1 MTYISVISLSLF
13 FIWSCQSKDKYV
25 YTLSWFT
32 LKTIA
37 DFRPAKRLKNHTLW
51 GDTPLYSRIGH
62 VPYSYRGVP
71 PGQCH
76 RLNSAQRGLKFY
88 RQFVPCY

>member
-1 MTYISVISLSLF
+1 M
-13 FIWSCQSKDKYV
+13 
-25 YTLSWFT
+25 
-32 LKTIA
+32 A

-76 RLNSAQRGLKFY
+76 RLIRLNEDSNFIVSLSHAINKRNLTSVFLYSSCKFW
-88 RQFVPCY
+88 